1 MRVVLELQQQRF
13 NLRMNKVYLA
23 RQLAFSFLKE
33 NVCSVLVVELL
44 QLHPPSFVSLARLF
58 GGGGGGLF
66 AGHSTCTSRFG
77 LKPVINLSG

>member
-1 MRVVLELQQQRF
+1 MRVLLELQQQRF
-13 NLRMNKVYLA
+13 NLRMNKVYFA

-58 GGGGGGLF
+58 GGGGGACLQVTAPAPVGLV
-66 AGHSTCTSRFG
+66 S
-77 LKPVINLSG
+77 NQ